1 MYRAIAVASAG
12 AMFLWLSSPLGA
24 ELDGIS
30 GSSSLNVVS
39 AVPPLPSSGGADRL
53 WPRSFPEQPPTTPHS
68 IYDDYKFGL
77 AENRCLLCHSPSA
90 TADMT
95 ALTHAPRVSPSHLV
109 LRDGKTVSEVTPGH
123 RFCASCHVIQ
133 TEVSPPIGNAFRS
146 INQRAP

>member
-95 ALTHAPRVSPSHLV
+95 ALTHAPRVSPSHLA
-109 LRDGKTVSEVTPGH
+109 LRDGQTASDVTAGH
-123 RFCASCHVIQ
+123 RFCISCHVIQ
-133 TEVSPPIGNAFRS
+133 TDASLLVRNTFNYANRGR
-146 INQRAP
+146 